1 MENNVNI
8 SSPGSGM
15 NRDKHPQDLRQTEYS
30 FALNA
35 TIEGDDG
42 SQMKIQNE
50 PSTLLCKRFEGY
62 KVIGYK
68 NDVGGDNTYFFITNP
83 EDRTSKIVFMKS
95 IDFVQSVEDQLSGT
109 GKDIHRILGDR
120 LEDSDGKFEEI
131 CGLLEV
137 LIEDDASDPCLN
149 FDIYHPIFDIEIKEE
164 KCGKVIYWTD
174 GYNPPRYVMVDKA
187 LTPDYD
193 GDFWYHYHG
202 YKICGD
208 DTPLD
213 RCVLACEKLR
223 VFPLLDQPMIV
234 PDSIAY
240 GGSLRAGNYQFAV
253 ALCDEFGNEKTN
265 YSELT
270 APVSIFDNH
279 DVVVREN
286 RWGQRTNLGIKLT
299 VSNIDRDANYFKVVV
314 VQNTVGYNG
323 ESQPVLDYFIE
334 GIHPV
339 TEKTV
344 YYYTDLNNTRTT
356 FEHISYKRPIY
367 NTANGMTTVG
377 NRLLQYG
384 LTAENEW
391 NLQPVVSLMGHFLKW
406 QSSVSTGDL
415 YKDGAACSLY
425 VGYMRDEVYP
435 FGISFVTN
443 KGYTTPVFTLVPPPF
458 KDARKPVSEIAS
470 LSVPVDSINSYVSNC
485 YDNGREYAWQYMNTA
500 GNIMEAST
508 LDNIRVVG
516 NDSSAAS
523 DSEGCENETVVR
535 QTMIAGRVIED
546 RPFDNIEI
554 EVTGKNI
561 SDIERYLSDNILDI
575 SCNSVSN
582 QAMRDICEFITE
594 YEAAEGDHD
603 RQYAMD
609 GVDYPVI
616 SENCSNTR
624 RQESVITAPF
634 DSIVNAKV
642 TTTFV
647 DFDDMLP
654 LSDDYIPAISS
665 EYGDKRYYL
674 FDMSTILDELQ
685 AFSDMVWAGYI
696 SDDAVDTRT
705 PSVMLRALSYILA
718 LYDTYEVIC
727 GTRTGNACDNP
738 MSVNDAYSVLHA
750 DPSNIAS
757 YIMPENA
764 WPVID
769 QGSSSGSAYKRALEK
784 YADGIMNELH
794 IRSDKG
800 IEDKTMILFD
810 TGLATDWIR
819 HSNYDYLSD
828 EAETGQTIIKNGL
841 DLNIQ
846 TRPGYQD
853 EKFYSKL
860 SSNALWVRIS
870 RYKEWSSDDYEG
882 EKVIYVE
889 CFGKKDVIRRD
900 VAFSDNVRISYWKD
914 TVGTPLNVDM
924 FNIGDLAIHKS
935 PNGNSYILDV
945 DSHVMSEI
953 RPSDFDNNGI
963 DVFYVS
969 VDSPVVTS
977 MFYISNRKN
986 DADEKSW
993 AIMGG
998 TSILGHT
1005 RLPYVVTLRDKE
1017 ASGFHITADR
1027 MYLRADVTFVSDCVS
1042 CGDKP
1047 LNCAPRPY
1055 RYGDFAYYESSHKYP
1070 ANFELWDS
1078 SRVKMDLSRTY
1089 DDPHLSEAK
1098 ASIEAGMREW
1108 YGDPVVDDKGLSSF
1122 NGHTY
1127 GTVETSTVLCQKP
1140 IRHYRFPDNFHSLF
1154 MNSDLRTMNENS
1166 EIYPVGIVIDESI
1179 IQVFLDY
1186 AVDTGLI
1193 TKEQR
1198 DGIVGYNI
1206 YRGDRRLNKSI
1217 VGCGLGFDFFR
1228 YMDRDGNINLYANY
1242 PYNDLGPDTYHYSS
1256 GNRNDFINHPFERSG
1271 NIWYSFISPDIF
1283 FNEPIMPDEVT
1294 IDGYMRGMATG
1305 NFVHVDDHPKWTI
1318 LSDKAYRQAKTL
1330 ALVESIAQ
1338 LMGEVLEEYQLVV
1351 MGSSG
1356 GILGTGLGAGVALG
1370 TMGFTFGIVYKLM
1383 QRASYYGKYQSDWI
1397 NTFINDGPRYNYAY
1411 YYSSVGQYTSMYAL
1425 QDEETYLHDSIRG
1438 LALSKMIKSGIIGI
1452 DDGSEGTMMYI
1463 NNLSR
1468 ETSMFLSFGGYGKDG
1483 GKDFRT
1489 AYPTVI
1495 RTYDSSRVQDQCL
1508 AIEESVMEN
1517 VPELTKQVSYIASP
1531 YIRLK
1536 VYKPNQYGD
1545 IEDIKWISVG
1555 SSMTMGTWRNFM
1567 FGGDTFISRFA
1578 IKRKLPEFYA
1588 NAFRIG
1594 DMIPFAYS
1602 DYRNIGFPRYVVDFD
1617 TGQTQGD
1624 YIDNETFR
1632 NHLSNGA
1639 GTSYFYPY
1647 RCSLYNLNG
1656 KNAETNYVTGRF
1668 YLWYYGIPDFF
1679 VESDINCNFRLSG
1692 VEPEEWFYPNMQ
1704 DYIRWTQE
1712 KLVSID
1718 VDNDFK
1724 ISPIYFNRMDKRPVT
1739 LPATYD
1745 SSFWNCAYQRP
1756 NGVIWSIKDVSENGM
1771 TDPWLSYRP
1780 LDYHEFKTSF
1790 GKLIS
1795 LKGIESEQ
1803 VLARFENQVAL
1814 YNAIDVLADRITPNN
1829 SEQGAGG
1836 LFASRGIEY
1845 NNTTLGY
1852 SGTQSRDMVSCEF
1865 GHFWVDLKR
1874 GQVFKVD
1881 SNGRNLVE
1889 VTPGLRNWFKEHLQM
1904 KLLRSEI
1911 LNEDTGTVMSYRDVD
1926 NKFVGLGLSLGW
1938 DNRFKR
1944 VLITKRDY
1952 IPVGNS
1958 SEYVFK
1964 GGRFYRNGN
1973 EVSLQDPDHF
1983 TDVSFTVAYNCLAG
1997 EWKSYL
2003 SYTPDYYI
2011 EHQHYF
2017 QSGIN
2022 FSHDPNRIGLWSHGL
2037 TNQSYQVFYGDLYPF
2052 IIEVPV
2058 REQYVNKILSNFQY
2072 RMDARR
2078 YQDEVNYQVN
2088 RMTGFNKAYFY
2099 NDTNNSGELRLVMA
2113 EKGNLSHQL
2122 RYPMTGNG
2130 FRDILVTEVDQKI
2143 NINDYFN
2150 EVNDDLN
2157 NLPVWRKDVND
2168 INREIDTR
2176 AIDYIRPWRDRLR
2189 GDWFLARLVNDEESR
2204 FKMVVR
2210 WFSNEEKIY

>member
-1 MENNVNI
+1 
-8 SSPGSGM
+8 M
-15 NRDKHPQDLRQTEYS
+15 NRDKHPQDLRGTEYS

-42 SQMKIQNE
+42 AQMKVQNE
-50 PSTLLCKRFEGY
+50 PSTLLCKRFEGF

-68 NDVGGDNTYFFITNP
+68 NDVGGDNTYFFMANP
-83 EDRTSKIVFMKS
+83 DTGTSKIAFMRS
-95 IDFVQSVEDQLSGT
+95 LDFVQSVEDQLSGT

-120 LEDSDGKFEEI
+120 LEDSDGRYDEI
-131 CGLLEV
+131 CGMLEV
-137 LIEDDASDPCLN
+137 LIEDDESDPCLN
-149 FDIYHPIFDIEIKEE
+149 LSVHHPVFDIEIKEE

-174 GYNPPRYVMVDKA
+174 GYNPPRYVIVDKA
-187 LTPDYD
+187 LTPDDD

-208 DTPLD
+208 DTPLE

-223 VFPLLDQPMIV
+223 VFPLLDQPAIT

-265 YSELT
+265 YSELS
-270 APVSIFDNH
+270 APVAVFDNH
-279 DVVVREN
+279 DVVVREGL
-286 RWGQRTNLGIKLT
+286 WGKRTNLGIRLT

-323 ESQPVLDYFIE
+323 ESQPVLDYYIE

-339 TEKTV
+339 TEKTI

-356 FEHISYKRPIY
+356 FEHISYKRPVY

-384 LTAENEW
+384 LTTESEW

-435 FGISFVTN
+435 FGISFVTS
-443 KGYTTPVFTLVPPPF
+443 KGYRTPVFTMIPPPF
-458 KDARKPVSEIAS
+458 ADARKLASEVES
-470 LSVPVDSINSYVSNC
+470 LSTPVESISQYVSNC
-485 YDNGREYAWQYMNTA
+485 YANERIYAWQYMNTA
-500 GNIMEAST
+500 GNVKET
-508 LDNIRVVG
+508 TGLDNIRMVG
-516 NDSSAAS
+516 NETSSAEES
-523 DSEGCENETVVR
+523 GECKNETVVR
-535 QTMIAGRVIED
+535 QTILAGRVIEE
-546 RPFDNIEI
+546 RPFNNVEMS
-554 EVTGKNI
+554 VTTNNI

-575 SCNSVSN
+575 ACNSSSN
-582 QAMRDICEFITE
+582 QAMKDMCAFISE
-594 YEAAEGDHD
+594 YYSAQGDHA

-609 GVDYPVI
+609 GIDYPEV
-616 SENCSNTR
+616 SSNCSGTR
-624 RQESVITAPF
+624 RQEAVITAPF
-634 DSIVNAKV
+634 DSIIGAKV
-642 TTTFV
+642 ETTFV
-647 DFDDMLP
+647 DFDDMIP
-654 LSDDYIPAISS
+654 LSDDYIPSISS

-674 FDMSTILDELQ
+674 FDMSTILDE
-685 AFSDMVWAGYI
+685 FERYSDNVWVNNINEDMV
-696 SDDAVDTRT
+696 DART
-705 PSVMLRALSYILA
+705 PSLMLRALSYMLA

-738 MSVNDAYSVLHA
+738 ISVNDAYTVLHS
-750 DPSNIAS
+750 DPSNLTS
-757 YIMPENA
+757 YIMDSNA
-764 WPVID
+764 WIS
-769 QGSSSGSAYKRALEK
+769 GGTSGSNTAFKDAVKAFGDHVMITLQNRVSNVI
-784 YADGIMNELH
+784 G
-794 IRSDKG
+794 
-800 IEDKTMILFD
+800 DKTLTMFD
-810 TGLATDWIR
+810 TGLSTGWDR
-819 HSNYDYLSD
+819 HESYDFLSD
-828 EAETGQTIIKNGL
+828 ESETGQTLIKNGA

-846 TRPGYQD
+846 TRPVYQD
-853 EKFYSKL
+853 ERFFSNL

-870 RYKEWSSDDYEG
+870 RYDQWRSDDYEG

-900 VAFSDNVRISYWKD
+900 VGSSDLVRISYWKD

-924 FNIGDLAIHKS
+924 FGLGDHAEYS
-935 PNGNSYILDV
+935 SANNNSFILDV
-945 DSHVMSEI
+945 DTHVMSEI
-953 RPSDFDNNGI
+953 RPEDFDREGI

-969 VDSPVVTS
+969 VDSPAV
-977 MFYISNRKN
+977 ISSFFISSRQN
-986 DADEKSW
+986 DAEDYSW

-998 TSILGHT
+998 VGLLART

-1017 ASGFHITADR
+1017 ASGFNIKADS

-1042 CGDKP
+1042 CGDRP

-1055 RYGDFAYYESSHKYP
+1055 RYGDFAYYESSHRYP

-1078 SRVKMDLSRTY
+1078 SRVRMDLSRTY
-1089 DDPHLSEAK
+1089 EDAHLEEARRTID
-1098 ASIEAGMREW
+1098 SSLREW
-1108 YGDPVVDDKGLSSF
+1108 YGDPVAGEDGLSSF
-1122 NGHTY
+1122 NGREDF
-1127 GTVETSTVLCQKP
+1127 GGGTSTVFCQKP

-1154 MNSDLRTMNENS
+1154 MNSDIRTMNDNS
-1166 EIYPVGIVIDESI
+1166 EIYPIGIVIDESV

-1186 AVDTGLI
+1186 AVDSGLI
-1193 TKEQR
+1193 TREQR
-1198 DGIVGYNI
+1198 DSVVGYNI
-1206 YRGDRRLNKSI
+1206 YRGDRRLNKSV
-1217 VGCGLGFDFFR
+1217 VGCGLGFDFFK
-1228 YMDRDGNINLYANY
+1228 YSDRDGNINLYANY
-1242 PYNDLGPDTYHYSS
+1242 PYNDLGPDTYHYTS
-1256 GNRNDFINHPFERSG
+1256 GQRYDFINHPFERSG
-1271 NIWYSFISPDIF
+1271 NVWYSFLSPDIF
-1283 FNEPIMPDEVT
+1283 FNEPIMPDEITV
-1294 IDGYMRGMATG
+1294 DGYMRGMASG
-1305 NFVHVDDHPKWTI
+1305 NFVNVDGHPKWTI
-1318 LSDKAYRQAKTL
+1318 LSDKAYRQAKSL
-1330 ALVESIAQ
+1330 ATAESIAQ
-1338 LMGEVLEEYQLVV
+1338 LMGEIMEEYQLVV

-1370 TMGFTFGIVYKLM
+1370 SMGFSFGVVYKLM
-1383 QRASYYGKYQSDWI
+1383 QRSAYYGKYLSDWI

-1425 QDEETYLHDSIRG
+1425 QDEGTYLHDSIRG
-1438 LALSKMIKSGIIGI
+1438 LAMSKMIKSGIIGV

-1468 ETSMFLSFGGYGKDG
+1468 ESGMFLSLGSYGRDG
-1483 GKDFRT
+1483 SPDFRT
-1489 AYPTVI
+1489 SYPVVV
-1495 RTYDSSRVQDQCL
+1495 RSYDSSRVQDQCL
-1508 AIEESVMEN
+1508 QVEESVIED
-1517 VPELTKQVSYIASP
+1517 VPELTKQVSYVASP

-1555 SSMTMGTWRNFM
+1555 GSMEMGTWRNFM
-1567 FGGDTFISRFA
+1567 FGGDTYISRFA
-1578 IKRKLPEFYA
+1578 VKRKMPEFYA
-1588 NAFRIG
+1588 NAFHMG

-1602 DYRNIGFPRYVVDFD
+1602 DYRNVGFPRYVVDFD
-1617 TGQTQGD
+1617 TGQTQGE
-1624 YIDNETFR
+1624 YTDNETFR

-1639 GTSYFYPY
+1639 GSSYFYPY

-1656 KNAETNYVTGRF
+1656 KTADDNYVRGRF
-1668 YLWYYGIPDFF
+1668 YLWYYGIPDFY

-1692 VEPEEWFYPNMQ
+1692 VQPEEWFYPDTQ

-1718 VDNDFK
+1718 VDNDYK
-1724 ISPIYFNRMDKRPVT
+1724 ISPIYFNRVDIRPMV
-1739 LPATYD
+1739 LPATYE
-1745 SSFWNCAYQRP
+1745 SKFWNCAYQRP
-1756 NGVIWSIKDVSENGM
+1756 NGVIWSIADVSENGM

-1780 LDYHEFKTSF
+1780 MDYHEFKTSF
-1790 GKLIS
+1790 GRLIS

-1814 YNAIDVLADRITPNN
+1814 YNAIDVLADRITPNSN
-1829 SEQGAGG
+1829 EIGTGG

-1865 GHFWVDLKR
+1865 GHFWVDMKR

-1911 LNEDTGTVMSYRDVD
+1911 FNADTGSAMTYRDVD
-1926 NKFVGLGLSLGW
+1926 NKFIGLGLSLGW

-1952 IPVGNS
+1952 IPVGNP
-1958 SEYVFK
+1958 SEYRFSD
-1964 GGRFYRNGN
+1964 GRFYRNGA
-1973 EVSLQDPDHF
+1973 EVSLQDPDQF
-1983 TDVSFTVAYNCLAG
+1983 EDVSFTVAYNCLAG

-2022 FSHDPNRIGLWSHGL
+2022 YSHDTNRLGLWSHGL

-2078 YQDEVNYQVN
+2078 YQDEVNYQVS

-2099 NDTNNSGELRLVMA
+2099 NDTNNSGELWLNMA
-2113 EKGNLSHQL
+2113 EKGNMSQQL
-2122 RYPMTGNG
+2122 RYPVTAADH
-2130 FRDILVTEVDQKI
+2130 REILVTEVDQKV

-2150 EVNDDLN
+2150 EVNDDTS
-2157 NLPVWRKDVND
+2157 NLPTWRKDPND
-2168 INREIDTR
+2168 IGREIDTR
-2176 AIDYIRPWRDRLR
+2176 AIDYRRTWRDRLR
-2189 GDWFLARLVNDEESR
+2189 GDWFLARLVNDIESR
-2204 FKMVVR
+2204 FKMIVR
-2210 WFSNEEKIY
+2210 WFSSDEKIY